1 MALYEGKRWKLYF
14 YHKLILYSSQ
24 PRNPPRRHGRNDLDW
39 FWKQWWKVRI
49 YEILQHFPSFLT
61 RDFFFSFFGI
71 NISRDVFGANVI
83 FWKVKFY
90 FFWSRLSCGLT
101 IKEYSWKIKVLS
113 MQYCFEKL
121 YDYFYKLLQFPREAL
136 RKKPSQFW
144 EKQKNSS
151 AVKAFLLCKTMS
163 FFINETNNKTIVPSK
178 CVEK

>member
-14 YHKLILYSSQ
+14 CHKPILYSSW

-71 NISRDVFGANVI
+71 NISRDVFGANDI

-90 FFWSRLSCGLT
+90 FFWSRLSCGLN

-121 YDYFYKLLQFPREAL
+121 YDYSYKMLQFPREAL

-144 EKQKNSS
+144 EKQKTQ
-151 AVKAFLLCKTMS
+151 VL
-163 FFINETNNKTIVPSK
+163 SK
-178 CVEK
+178 RFCFAI